1 VGCGR
6 GGGGRACGPSGG
18 EPVVSAGRTA
28 PAPGAGAAG
37 RALELLRA
45 HADHPSAVLALNE
58 ETLRYAGRSRE
69 GLVAYTRRGRRDVV
83 QFAAPFAAPKDR
95 GGLLEEFLAHLA
107 AGPGPAPRV
116 TAAQVARADVPL
128 YAERGFTVNQLG
140 STYGIDLARFTVRG
154 KPLAK
159 VRQNV
164 NRALREGVSVV
175 EADPGDLGD
184 RRELDAIDAQWLA
197 AKGRHVREL
206 SFLIGERG
214 GPAAPLRRTFL
225 ARHGGRTVGYIS
237 YSPVWGA
244 RPGWLY
250 DLTRRSPRAPVGT
263 VELVNLSA
271 LERFREEGAGWLH
284 LGLTPFAGFGD
295 RHEPAGSSRGL
306 GRALRLVAEHGR
318 LVYPARSQEAF
329 KLKWA
334 PHVIEPEYVA
344 FQNGVGLPAVWHL
357 LRATGAL

>member
-1 VGCGR
+1 MNAER
-6 GGGGRACGPSGG
+6 TAPTATSAPEGGGG
-18 EPVVSAGRTA
+18 
-28 PAPGAGAAG
+28 AAAD

-45 HADHPSAVLALNE
+45 HADHPSAVLALNGR
-58 ETLRYAGRSRE
+58 TTRYTGRSRE
-69 GLVAYTRRGRRDVV
+69 GLVAYTRPGRRHVV
-83 QFAAPFAAPKDR
+83 QFAAPFAGPEDR
-95 GGLLEEFLAHLA
+95 EVLLEEFLTHLA

-116 TAAQVARADVPL
+116 TAAQVGRADVPL
-128 YAERGFTVNQLG
+128 YADHGFTVNQLG
-140 STYGIDLARFTVRG
+140 CTYGIDLARFTVRG
-154 KPLAK
+154 KALAK

-164 NRALREGVSVV
+164 NRARRDGVSVV

-184 RRELDAIDAQWLA
+184 RRELDAIDTAWLA
-197 AKGRHVREL
+197 AKGRHVKEL

-214 GPAAPLRRTFL
+214 GPAGPLRRTFL
-225 ARHGGRTVGYIS
+225 ARHEGRTVGYIS
-237 YSPVWGA
+237 YSPVWGS

-263 VELVNLSA
+263 VELVNLTA
-271 LERFREEGAGWLH
+271 LSRFQEEGAGWLH
-284 LGLTPFAGFGD
+284 LGLTPFAGFRD
-295 RHEPAGSSRGL
+295 AHEAACASRGL

-344 FQNGVGLPAVWHL
+344 FQNGVSLPAIWHL
-357 LRATGAL
+357 LRTTGAV

>member
-1 VGCGR
+1 MNAR
-6 GGGGRACGPSGG
+6 
-18 EPVVSAGRTA
+18 RTA
-28 PAPGAGAAG
+28 PAPAVGAGVGVGVVAAG
-37 RALELLRA
+37 RAVELLRA

-58 ETLRYAGRSRE
+58 GTSRYAGRSRE

-83 QFAAPFAAPKDR
+83 QFAAPFARPEDR
-95 GGLLEEFLAHLA
+95 GGLLEEFWAHLA

-140 STYGIDLARFTVRG
+140 CTYGIDLARFTVRG

-164 NRALREGVSVV
+164 NRARREGVTVV
-175 EADPGDLGD
+175 EADPGDLKD
-184 RRELDAIDAQWLA
+184 RRELDAIDARWLA
-197 AKGRHVREL
+197 GKGRHVKEL

-214 GPAAPLRRTFL
+214 GPAGPLRRTFL
-225 ARHGGRTVGYIS
+225 ARHQGRTVGYIS
-237 YSPVWGA
+237 YSPVWGV
-244 RPGWLY
+244 RSGWLY
-250 DLTRRSPRAPVGT
+250 DLTRRSPSAPVGT
-263 VELVNLSA
+263 VELVNLTA
-271 LERFREEGAGWLH
+271 LARFREEGAGWLH
-284 LGLTPFAGFGD
+284 LGLTPFAGFRD
-295 RHEPAGSSRGL
+295 AHEPACSSRGL
-306 GRALRLVAEHGR
+306 GRALRWVAEHGR

-344 FQNGVGLPAVWHL
+344 FHDGVGLPAVWHL
-357 LRATGAL
+357 LRATGAV